1 MPMARE
7 RMACVYCL
15 SVPLTSRPCC
25 CGVLPSPDSPPVLRR
40 LQNQGPSSGLGG
52 REEQRL
58 ALADAWKGWA
68 FVEMHG
74 TKGKEAGGLGPRGL
88 GALHPGATCRHS
100 TLLCGSALLPRTGSL
115 LSSLSQEGI
124 RLAQPPTAFS
134 VWAAPGPPV
143 CINQPP
149 WSRCCLPPGGGGRVV
164 GTECGYLRPTLSQ
177 GDGQAGFVEEPG
189 TSAPDPSPRPVTF
202 FVAHTR

>member
-1 MPMARE
+1 MNAWR
-7 RMACVYCL
+7 ASTVCL
-15 SVPLTSRPCC
+15 SPSRHALAAVASCLPLTRRQS
-25 CGVLPSPDSPPVLRR
+25 CGGFRTRGLRR
-40 LQNQGPSSGLGG
+40 VWGVVKN
-52 REEQRL
+52 RRL

-74 TKGKEAGGLGPRGL
+74 AKGKEAGGLGPRGL
-88 GALHPGATCRHS
+88 GALYPGATCRHS
-100 TLLCGSALLPRTGSL
+100 ALLCGSALLPQTGSL

-134 VWAAPGPPV
+134 VWAAPRPPV

-189 TSAPDPSPRPVTF
+189 TSAPDPSPRPVTS